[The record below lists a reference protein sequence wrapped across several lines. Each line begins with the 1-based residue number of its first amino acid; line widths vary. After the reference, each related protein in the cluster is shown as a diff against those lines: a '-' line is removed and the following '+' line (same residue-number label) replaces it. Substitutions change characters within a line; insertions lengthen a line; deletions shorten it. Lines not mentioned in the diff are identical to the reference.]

1 MLTSAQSSSLARHR
15 RIHTGKRP
23 YLCSHAGCLKSFCRK
38 TTMVKHQRRSHQRG
52 IHSSENDDST
62 SETGDDDSPTTPKS
76 HHGVP
81 WPPHMMNHHS
91 HFVQRA
97 QSFAEYGQH
106 MPSGYGMPQ
115 PYAHRHSLSGG
126 PHDYHGMPPQHH
138 SPHPGHEQ
146 PSQQQHH
153 GVQMLQRTPSLP
165 QHSYFVAEQG
175 NPGVATMNT
184 NPHPSAAPM
193 HPQYQHQQMPRQ
205 GGERLPLEI
214 PYSSPANGIQNS
226 PSSYSAASGT
236 SSTQEG
242 FYTHAPTAQA
252 ATYALHAASPVEQ
265 QQPQQMTAYPG
276 HPQGQVMSQAPPP
289 ASAQQPPSQPQSA
302 TTPYPEPHG
311 QPQAPQWYSSI
322 PYQAPAE
329 VTSIG
334 PIPSFTAE
342 YEPWKMEYADVG
354 VQMPSARIQDM

>member
-1 MLTSAQSSSLARHR
+1 
-15 RIHTGKRP
+15 
-23 YLCSHAGCLKSFCRK
+23 
-38 TTMVKHQRRSHQRG
+38 
-52 IHSSENDDST
+52 
-62 SETGDDDSPTTPKS
+62 
-76 HHGVP
+76 
-81 WPPHMMNHHS
+81 MMNHHS

-106 MPSGYGMPQ
+106 MPSGYSMPQ
-115 PYAHRHSLSGG
+115 PYGHRHSLSGG
-126 PHDYHGMPPQHH
+126 PHDYHAMPPQHH

-193 HPQYQHQQMPRQ
+193 HSQYQHQQMPRQ

-226 PSSYSAASGT
+226 PGSYSAASGT

-265 QQPQQMTAYPG
+265 QQPQQMAAYQG

-289 ASAQQPPSQPQSA
+289 ASAQQQPPSQPQSA

-329 VTSIG
+329 VATIG

-342 YEPWKMEYADVG
+342 YEPWKMEFVDAS